1 MRVRTR
7 TWLGFV
13 IALGVL
19 FMGASYFSIFDPL
32 ENVVL
37 GVTAPV
43 EQALQ
48 SATRPIADTVNNLTD
63 SGRLSEENQELLS
76 DNERLY
82 AELAQAREAEAELER
97 LKQFVGVQ
105 GETAPGALVAADIF
119 ARDPANAR
127 DIVAINRGS
136 DDGLAEGMIVLT
148 EQGSLVGSVTEVL
161 GDHAWVTLITD
172 PSSAVS
178 AMVQESRVQ
187 GVVSGAADGSLRMEF
202 VEETA
207 DIQEGNLLLTSGIGG
222 GYPQGEPIGRIV
234 KVERAGQELFQEV
247 EVQPL
252 ADLSRLESLLVLTS
266 FVPVE
271 VSPPP

>member
-1 MRVRTR
+1 
-7 TWLGFV
+7 
-13 IALGVL
+13 
-19 FMGASYFSIFDPL
+19 
-32 ENVVL
+32 
-37 GVTAPV
+37 
-43 EQALQ
+43 
-48 SATRPIADTVNNLTD
+48 
-63 SGRLSEENQELLS
+63 
-76 DNERLY
+76 
-82 AELAQAREAEAELER
+82 
-97 LKQFVGVQ
+97 
-105 GETAPGALVAADIF
+105 
-119 ARDPANAR
+119 
-127 DIVAINRGS
+127 
-136 DDGLAEGMIVLT
+136 MIVLT
-148 EQGSLVGSVTEVL
+148 EQGSLVGSVTDVL
-161 GDHAWVTLITD
+161 HDHAWVTLITD

-222 GYPQGEPIGRIV
+222 RYPQGEPIGRIV

-271 VSPPP
+271 VTPPP

>member
-19 FMGASYFSIFDPL
+19 LMGASYFSVLDPL
-32 ENVVL
+32 ENVIL
-37 GVTAPV
+37 GITAPA

-48 SATRPIADTVNNLTD
+48 RATRPVADTVNNITD
-63 SGRLSEENQELLS
+63 VGRLSDENQRLQR

-82 AELAQAREAEAELER
+82 AQVAQSQEAEAALER
-97 LKQFVGVQ
+97 LQQLQGVRQ
-105 GETAPGALVAADIF
+105 ERADDSFVAASII
-119 ARDPANAR
+119 ARDPSNAR
-127 DIVAINRGS
+127 EVVAINRGS
-136 DDGLAEGMIVLT
+136 SHGLAEGMVVLT
-148 EQGSLVGSVTEVL
+148 EQGSLVGSITEVL
-161 GDHAWVTLITD
+161 RDHAWVTLITD

-187 GVVSGAADGSLRMEF
+187 GVISGGTDGSLRMEF

-207 DIQEGNLLLTSGIGG
+207 DVQEGNLLLTSGIGG
-222 GYPQGEPIGRIV
+222 GHPQGEPIGRIV

-252 ADLSRLESLLVLTS
+252 ADLSRLESLLVLES

-271 VSPPP
+271 VTPP